1 MVKPVTIVVDT
12 FTRSFALRL
21 AVKNQ
26 IVSLERQIAMIND
39 PKLSEIEQTELDE
52 LRIVAKELDD
62 WI

>member
-26 IVSLERQIAMIND
+26 IASLERQIAMIND